1 MVRSMVGALVSVGD
15 GRMTAAGVLELLRA
29 GDRSRG
35 ARLAP
40 PEGLCLELVRYPPD
54 LIAGGVWQPPRVVA
68 VA

>member
-1 MVRSMVGALVSVGD
+1 
-15 GRMTAAGVLELLRA
+15 VLELLRA